1 MAANIGDHD
10 QIQDRGCVSDSQTP
24 QLCQRVLP
32 GIAESQSD
40 GTFQTSGKIFH
51 STREESGTETTKN
64 QGLPLRV

>member
-1 MAANIGDHD
+1 MASNFEEHAKIK
-10 QIQDRGCVSDSQTP
+10 DRGCVSVSQTP

-40 GTFQTSGKIFH
+40 GTFQTSGKISH